1 MSRTP
6 FTQDLLREVYDHN
19 GLVSFDLIASRLK
32 GWTDDDIKKRLYQWR
47 MRGVI
52 TYRLEEGEIVDFEF
66 LKNNRQEVVE
76 LSAGRRLKL
85 EKFFEQVEATTAIIK
100 KATTSDTN
108 RLKAIQLQQVALN
121 EIPDDIYKELVEL
134 ND

>member
-52 TYRLEEGEIVDFEF
+52 TYRLEEGEILDFNF
-66 LKNNRQEVVE
+66 LKNKKKEQAEIT
-76 LSAGRRLKL
+76 AGRRLKL
-85 EKFFEQVEATTAIIK
+85 EEYYHQVMATAELIQKPTI
-100 KATTSDTN
+100 SDTN
-108 RLKAIQLQQVALN
+108 RLKAIQLQQVALDQ
-121 EIPDDIYKELVEL
+121 IPDDIYKELVEIHA
-134 ND
+134 